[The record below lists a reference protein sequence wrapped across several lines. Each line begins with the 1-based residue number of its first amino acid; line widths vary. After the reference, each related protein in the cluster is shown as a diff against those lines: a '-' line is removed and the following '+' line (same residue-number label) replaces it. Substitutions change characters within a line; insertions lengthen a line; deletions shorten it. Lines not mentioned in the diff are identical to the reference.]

1 MRGSTSN
8 ILDDIERAIDDG
20 VHVYRSLLRNPEF
33 VPGAGATEIILSK
46 KLEAEAKKLTG
57 LDQYSYSRFA
67 KAFEVFPRILS
78 ENIGLNSNDF
88 VARMI
93 SENTDDAD
101 PKGLDISYV
110 EKIDKPEGVK
120 G

>member
-1 MRGSTSN
+1 M
-8 ILDDIERAIDDG
+8 
-20 VHVYRSLLRNPEF
+20 
-33 VPGAGATEIILSK
+33 SK